1 MYLCI
6 TNRKLCSGDFLTKIR
21 ELADRQEIEK
31 MILREKDLSS
41 DDYEVLAE
49 KCKEICQECGKPLV
63 INQFLETA
71 RKLQVPQVQISME
84 VLRKYAKNPVQQSI
98 DSGAGRTCNLH
109 RTVLE
114 EFQTVGVSV
123 HSAKEAEEAQLLGAG
138 YLIAGHIF
146 QTDCKK
152 GIPGRGLAFLE
163 EVCQKVSIPVYA
175 IGGISPDNIQEVIN
189 AGAKG
194 GCMMSGFM
202 R

>member
-6 TNRKLCSGDFLTKIR
+6 TNRKLCTGNFLTKIR

-31 MILREKDLSS
+31 IVLREKDLSS
-41 DDYEVLAE
+41 DDYEALAE
-49 KCKEICQECGKPLV
+49 KCKEICQEYGKPLV
-63 INQFLETA
+63 INQFIETA
-71 RKLQVPQVQISME
+71 QKLQNSEVQISME
-84 VLRKYAKNPVQQSI
+84 MLRKYTGNTVQQRVNT
-98 DSGAGRTCNLH
+98 GAGSTCNLH
-109 RTVLE
+109 STVLGG
-114 EFQTVGVSV
+114 FQAVGVSV
-123 HSAKEAEEAQLLGAG
+123 HSAPEAEEAQLLGAG

-175 IGGISPDNIQEVIN
+175 IGGISPDNIQEVIR

>member
-6 TNRKLCSGDFLTKIR
+6 TNRKLCTGNFLTKIR

-31 MILREKDLSS
+31 IVLREKDLSS
-41 DDYEVLAE
+41 DYYEALAE
-49 KCKEICQECGKPLV
+49 KCKEICQEYGKPLV
-63 INQFLETA
+63 INQFIETA
-71 RKLQVPQVQISME
+71 QKLQNPEVQISME
-84 VLRKYAKNPVQQSI
+84 MLRKYTGNTVQQRVNT
-98 DSGAGRTCNLH
+98 GAGSTCNLH
-109 RTVLE
+109 STVLG
-114 EFQTVGVSV
+114 EFQAVGVSV
-123 HSAKEAEEAQLLGAG
+123 HSAPEAEEAQLLGAG

-175 IGGISPDNIQEVIN
+175 IGGISPDNIQEVIR

>member
-6 TNRKLCSGDFLTKIR
+6 TNRKLCTGNFLTKIR

-31 MILREKDLSS
+31 IVLREKDLSS
-41 DDYEVLAE
+41 DDYEALAE
-49 KCKEICQECGKPLV
+49 KCKEICQEYGKPLV
-63 INQFLETA
+63 INQFIETA
-71 RKLQVPQVQISME
+71 QKLQNPEVQISME
-84 VLRKYAKNPVQQSI
+84 MLRKYTGNTVQQRVNT
-98 DSGAGRTCNLH
+98 GAGSTCNLQS
-109 RTVLE
+109 TVLG
-114 EFQTVGVSV
+114 EFQAVGVSV
-123 HSAKEAEEAQLLGAG
+123 HSVPEAEAAQLLGAG

-175 IGGISPDNIQEVIN
+175 IGGISPDNIQEVIR

>member
-6 TNRKLCSGDFLTKIR
+6 TNRKLCTGNFLTKIR

-31 MILREKDLSS
+31 IVLREKDLSS
-41 DDYEVLAE
+41 DDYEALAE
-49 KCKEICQECGKPLV
+49 KCKEICQEYGKPLV
-63 INQFLETA
+63 INQFIETA
-71 RKLQVPQVQISME
+71 QKLQNPEVQISME
-84 VLRKYAKNPVQQSI
+84 MLRKYTGNTVQQRVNTR
-98 DSGAGRTCNLH
+98 AGSTCNLQS
-109 RTVLE
+109 TVLG
-114 EFQTVGVSV
+114 EFQAVGVSV
-123 HSAKEAEEAQLLGAG
+123 HSVPEAEEAQLLGAG

-175 IGGISPDNIQEVIN
+175 IGGISPDNIQEVIR

>member
-6 TNRKLCSGDFLTKIR
+6 TNRKLCTGNFLTKIR

-31 MILREKDLSS
+31 IVLREKDLSS
-41 DDYEVLAE
+41 DDYEALAE
-49 KCKEICQECGKPLV
+49 KCKENCQEYGKPLV
-63 INQFLETA
+63 INQFIETA
-71 RKLQVPQVQISME
+71 QKLQNPEVQISME
-84 VLRKYAKNPVQQSI
+84 MLRKYTGNTVQQRVNT
-98 DSGAGRTCNLH
+98 GAGSTCNLH
-109 RTVLE
+109 STVLG
-114 EFQTVGVSV
+114 EFQAVGVSV
-123 HSAKEAEEAQLLGAG
+123 HSAPEAEEAQLLGAG

-175 IGGISPDNIQEVIN
+175 IGGISPDNIQEVIR